1 MLLNGYRRSS
11 VFGEFQTKNI
21 RKNHYRA
28 PRADAS
34 EATCFQFV
42 KPFLWL
48 CGLIRRGVPRLRGHS
63 MRFSQSV
70 RIAFTLACLL
80 AVALVA
86 DSAARASDVHS
97 SNQNSSKQN
106 PSKPAELLPRQ
117 FGGWELQGSPQTSGD
132 PAAADSTNAAVLK
145 EYSFTDLASGTYTRD
160 DGRTLKIRAARF
172 ADASGA
178 FGAYTFYLE
187 RLMAK
192 EQIGDQ
198 GASLGQRVLFYRGNV
213 LVDAQFSKESAMA
226 GAELRELA
234 GALPR
239 PNGNSANLPSFIEFM
254 PRRGYVANTQKYLM
268 GPAALA
274 AQAPPVSAE
283 LVDFGAS
290 SEVSLGHY
298 DTPSGEATLMLI
310 SYPTPQMAAEHLRR
324 IEAANHI
331 AQPQQ
336 GVSSIENAGS
346 FFDKRTGPIIVIAT
360 GPVSD
365 SDAKSLLNMVNYEA
379 SVTWNTPSDNPQAR
393 DLYLLILNIVILCA
407 IVGGLAIVAGVA
419 FGGIRILMKRW
430 YPDKV
435 FDRPEQMEFISL
447 RLTETVVERI
457 SPGGSEGGRQ
467 AP

>member
-1 MLLNGYRRSS
+1 
-11 VFGEFQTKNI
+11 
-21 RKNHYRA
+21 
-28 PRADAS
+28 
-34 EATCFQFV
+34 
-42 KPFLWL
+42 
-48 CGLIRRGVPRLRGHS
+48 
-63 MRFSQSV
+63 MRFFRSIV
-70 RIAFTLACLL
+70 IPFTLASLL
-80 AVALVA
+80 GLA
-86 DSAARASDVHS
+86 SAAAAAPRSDARAADAHAS
-97 SNQNSSKQN
+97 SQNSSKQN
-106 PSKPAELLPRQ
+106 PSRQPALLPQQ
-117 FGGWELQGSPQTSGD
+117 FGGWELQGSPQTSAD

-145 EYSFTDLASGTYTRD
+145 EYGFTDLASGTYTRD

-187 RLMAK
+187 PQMAK

-239 PNGNSANLPSFIEFM
+239 PGGNAANLPSFIEFM
-254 PRRGYVANTQKYLM
+254 PRRGYISNTQKYVM

-274 AQAPPVSAE
+274 AQAPPVSAD
-283 LVDFGAS
+283 LVDFKSS
-290 SEVSLGHY
+290 SEVSLGRY
-298 DTPSGEATLMLI
+298 DT
-310 SYPTPQMAAEHLRR
+310 PTPQMAAEHLRR
-324 IEAANHI
+324 IDAANHM

-336 GVSSIENAGS
+336 GISSIENAGS
-346 FFDKRTGPIIVIAT
+346 FFDKRTGPMIVIAT

-365 SDAKSLLNMVNYEA
+365 SDAKSLLGMVNYEA

-393 DLYLLILNIVILCA
+393 DLYLLILNTVILCA
-407 IVGGLAIVAGVA
+407 IVGGLAIVAGIA

-430 YPDKV
+430 YPDRV

-447 RLTETVVERI
+447 RLTETVVEVI
-457 SPGGSEGGRQ
+457 PTGGSDRDRE
-467 AP
+467 APQNPV